1 MHLLHRTL
9 IYVAAAVVFAF
20 CAGPIFLSLVGSLLP
35 DTALFS
41 FPPAWFSQGFT
52 FDNYTYVFTGDIPA
66 AYEVK
71 GAKRSMISDAAR
83 QVPASMLNSSIVALG
98 VMAVNI
104 VLGAPAAYAFARI
117 RFRGKGPTFAIIIFS
132 RLVPA
137 VGLAVPFYLL
147 IQELGLLGTKLALIL
162 VHSVLTIP
170 FTVLILSL
178 FFRRIPLELEDAAR
192 VDGCTRF
199 QVFYRVVLRMSGASI
214 FATGLF
220 AFMLSYSEF
229 LFAQV
234 LSGSADNRQL
244 SVVLAALIRNTDVS
258 WGLLNSGMFLS
269 MIPSV
274 ILAAI
279 IWRFVVEGVVEGAVQ
294 G

>member
-1 MHLLHRTL
+1 
-9 IYVAAAVVFAF
+9 
-20 CAGPIFLSLVGSLLP
+20 
-35 DTALFS
+35 
-41 FPPAWFSQGFT
+41 
-52 FDNYTYVFTGDIPA
+52 
-66 AYEVK
+66 
-71 GAKRSMISDAAR
+71 MISDAAR